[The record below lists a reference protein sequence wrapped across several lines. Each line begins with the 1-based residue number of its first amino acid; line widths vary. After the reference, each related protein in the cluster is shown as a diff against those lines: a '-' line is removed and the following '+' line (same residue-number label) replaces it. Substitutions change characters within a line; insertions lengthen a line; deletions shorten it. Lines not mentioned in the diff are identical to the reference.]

1 MRPARRRRRR
11 GRAPSV
17 EVQPVC
23 LGVLRSGD
31 VRVGATAVP
40 LASPGQRALLA
51 QLLVS
56 ANETVSAS
64 RLIDGL
70 WGNAPPQHPDSALH
84 VVVCRLRRSLG
95 ALAPRVIRDSS
106 GYRIEVDCDELDLT
120 RTHAFAADANRTLR
134 EGDPARAACLF
145 DAALACWT
153 GEPLADVANY
163 SFYDA
168 TARDLR
174 ELRLGII
181 ESRNA
186 SYLRCGRHLDVLADV
201 QTWIE
206 TEPWRERLRAHQ
218 MVALYRSDRQIEAL
232 AAYDEL
238 RRVLLAD
245 FGVDPHEDLQRLHG
259 RILRG
264 DVTLLAD
271 RGDVQSREVAQPP
284 TAVIPDRPP
293 VRREIT
299 LDPADCVMVEGGPGV
314 ERSWLVAELPSR
326 TRNEST
332 SSLIDLDDAFQRV
345 SLHDWLN
352 GAR

>member
-1 MRPARRRRRR
+1 MPDH
-11 GRAPSV
+11 
-17 EVQPVC
+17 PVSFR
-23 LGVLRSGD
+23 VLRSVD
-31 VRVGATAVP
+31 VRVGAAAVP

-56 ANETVSAS
+56 ANQTVSAS

-70 WGNAPPQHPDSALH
+70 WGNEPPQHPDSALH

-95 ALAPRVIRDSS
+95 AMADRVIRDSC
-106 GYRIEVDCDELDLT
+106 GYRIEVGCDELDLS
-120 RTHAFAADANRTLR
+120 RSQLLAADANRTLR

-153 GEPLADVANY
+153 GDPLADVANY

-174 ELRLGII
+174 EFRLGIV
-181 ESRNA
+181 EARNA
-186 SYLRCGRHLDVLADV
+186 AYLRCGRHLDVLADI
-201 QTWIE
+201 QRWID

-238 RRVLLAD
+238 RRVLVAD

-264 DVTLLAD
+264 DRTLLSHRA
-271 RGDVQSREVAQPP
+271 DVQSREVAPP
-284 TAVIPDRPP
+284 PP
-293 VRREIT
+293 AATPEPLPLVREIT
-299 LDPADCVMVEGGPGV
+299 LDRADFVMVEGGPGV
-314 ERSWLVAELPSR
+314 EKSWLVAELPSR
-326 TRNEST
+326 SRNDST
-332 SSLIDLDDAFQRV
+332 ASVIRLDDAFQRV

-352 GAR
+352 SAR